1 MRCGLCG
8 RPVFQHGAGR
18 PRIWCSDS
26 CRNIGKARVRR
37 LRVKLDAALEAGR
50 EHEAAQLME
59 WIDRL
64 EVNRA
69 STAQACR

>member
-1 MRCGLCG
+1 MRA
-8 RPVFQHGAGR
+8 GAGV
-18 PRIWCSDS
+18 
-26 CRNIGKARVRR
+26 A
-37 LRVKLDAALEAGR
+37 AALSVQDPRERPAEQLAQADQKHALFRGR
-50 EHEAAQLME
+50 EREAAQLME